1 MDLHKLTITQAR
13 EKLKNKEI
21 SAGELA
27 KDCLARIKSLD
38 GQVKAYVTVDDEEV
52 LKQVSA
58 LDEGKRDELPLW
70 GIPVAV
76 KDNFLTCGLR
86 TTASS
91 KVLEDFSPVYEST
104 VTQRLR
110 NAGAIILGKT
120 NMDAWAH
127 GSSTETS
134 QFFTTHNP
142 WDLNRL
148 PGGSSGGSG
157 AAVAAD
163 MAIGSIGSE
172 TAGSVR
178 QPAAWCGVTGL
189 KPTYGVVSRYGVVA
203 MASSTDSPG
212 PMTKDAK
219 DARVIFDIIRGRDPH
234 DATSVDFT
242 PRQIKDLS
250 QTTIG
255 VPKEYFLPEIEEE
268 VKQKVLEAIKIYEGL
283 GLKTVEVSLLDP
295 RISISVYTI
304 VQRSEVSSNLGR
316 YDGIRYG
323 NDRTSFGDEAKRRI
337 MLGTYTLS
345 SGYYDAYYLRA
356 EKVRTLI
363 LKDFDRVFKEVD
375 VLMAPTAPSVALP
388 IGATKDASMFG
399 ELADILVEA
408 SSLAGLPGIN
418 LNVGFSKENLPVG
431 MQIIGPKFSEYQ
443 LLDLAEKY
451 QEVTNWHKL
460 KPAICNQ

>member
-1 MDLHKLTITQAR
+1 MDLHRLTITEAR
-13 EKLKNKEI
+13 DKLKAKEI
-21 SAGELA
+21 TAEELV

-38 GQVKAYVTVDDEEV
+38 EQVKAYVTVDEQEV
-52 LKQVSA
+52 LNQVSA
-58 LDEGKRDELPLW
+58 LDEGEREDQPLW
-70 GIPVAV
+70 GIPIAV

-104 VTQRLR
+104 VTQRLK

-172 TAGSVR
+172 TAGSIR

-189 KPTYGVVSRYGVVA
+189 KPTYGVVSRYGVIA

-212 PMTKDAK
+212 PMTKNAK

-234 DATSVDFT
+234 DATSVEFI
-242 PRQIKDLS
+242 PPPIKDLS
-250 QTTIG
+250 QITIG
-255 VPKEYFLPEIEEE
+255 VPKEYFLSEIEEE
-268 VKQKVLEAIKIYEGL
+268 VKQKVLEAIKVYERL

-316 YDGIRYG
+316 YDGVRYG
-323 NDRTSFGDEAKRRI
+323 NGRTSFGDEAKRRI

-363 LKDFDRVFKEVD
+363 LEDFDRVFKEV
-375 VLMAPTAPSVALP
+375 
-388 IGATKDASMFG
+388 
-399 ELADILVEA
+399 
-408 SSLAGLPGIN
+408 
-418 LNVGFSKENLPVG
+418 
-431 MQIIGPKFSEYQ
+431 
-443 LLDLAEKY
+443 
-451 QEVTNWHKL
+451 
-460 KPAICNQ
+460 

>member
-1 MDLHKLTITQAR
+1 MDLHELTITEAR
-13 EKLKNKEI
+13 DKLRAKEI
-21 SAGELA
+21 TAEELA
-27 KDCLARIKSLD
+27 KDCLARIKSVD
-38 GQVKAYVTVDDEEV
+38 GQVKAYVTVDEEEV
-52 LKQVSA
+52 LNQVSA
-58 LDEGKRDELPLW
+58 LDERKREDQPLW
-70 GIPVAV
+70 GIPIAV

-91 KVLEDFSPVYEST
+91 KILEDFSPVYEST

-134 QFFTTHNP
+134 QFFTTRNP

-163 MAIGSIGSE
+163 MTIGSIGSE
-172 TAGSVR
+172 TAGSIR

-189 KPTYGVVSRYGVVA
+189 KPTYGVVSRYGVIA

-219 DARVIFDIIRGRDPH
+219 DARVIFDVIRGRDPH
-234 DATSVDFT
+234 DATSVEFPPTQTKDLA
-242 PRQIKDLS
+242 QIK
-250 QTTIG
+250 IG

-268 VKQKVLEAIKIYEGL
+268 VKQKVLEAIKVYEGL
-283 GLKTVEVSLLDP
+283 GLKTVEVSLLNP
-295 RISISVYTI
+295 QISISVYTI

-363 LKDFDRVFKEVD
+363 LEDFDRVFKEVD

-388 IGATKDASMFG
+388 IGSTKDASMFG
-399 ELADILVEA
+399 ELADFLVEA

-418 LNVGFSKENLPVG
+418 LNVGFSRENLPVG

-451 QEVTNWHKL
+451 QEVTDFHKRRPEL
-460 KPAICNQ
+460 